1 MEETVLSNTNR
12 LKRATVLLIALT
24 VAVIYSFSLVACI
37 LIVRSDGSIDTVGGT
52 SSLNSIGNTSH
63 STVSSDISSSSDQQ
77 TSSGGSSSEN
87 VSSEDSVSSEQSAS
101 SDEDTSSDVG
111 SVSSEEQTSSNPEPK
126 PEPKPEPSKPSFE
139 AAIWYSYIDFD
150 FKNDNAGS
158 FKQKI
163 NKMFDDAVSVGADAV
178 ICQVRPFA
186 DALYYSSYF
195 PMSSVLTGTQGKD
208 PGYDALEYMV
218 KAAHERGLQIHAW
231 LNPYRITI
239 GTTDITTLAKSH
251 PARVWLEDDDPANDR
266 NVLIWDKRLYF
277 NPSVPEVQKL
287 VLDGVREIVQNY
299 DVDGIH
305 IDDYFY
311 PSDTP
316 VGDGFDKPEY
326 EAYASK
332 GGQLSLGDWRRNNVN
347 TLVQGMYRAVK
358 SADNTL
364 LFGVSPSYHISKLGI
379 DDNYTLKYADL
390 KKWMNTDGYIDYI
403 VPQLYFGYEY
413 PSDTIKYDYLL
424 KLWMSMER
432 TENVRIYIGLAAYKI
447 GDDSADLSSGEWT
460 TNDDILAKQTLD
472 AKQNGCDGVFV
483 FAYSS
488 LFSDDELN
496 IKQKENL
503 KQALVSAKQE

>member
-1 MEETVLSNTNR
+1 MEDTALSNTNR

-24 VAVIYSFSLVACI
+24 VAVIYSLSLVACL
-37 LIVRSDGSIDTVGGT
+37 LIVRSDGSVDTVGGT
-52 SSLNSIGNTSH
+52 SSLNSIGSTSQN
-63 STVSSDISSSSDQQ
+63 TVSSDISSPSSGQ
-77 TSSGGSSSEN
+77 TSSDGASSEAA
-87 VSSEDSVSSEQSAS
+87 SSEDSVSSEQATS
-101 SDEDTSSDVG
+101 SDENTSSDEG
-111 SVSSEEQTSSNPEPK
+111 FASFEEQTSSTPEPEPK
-126 PEPKPEPSKPSFE
+126 PEPKPSFE

-150 FKNDNAGS
+150 FKEDNAAT

-163 NKMFDDAVSVGADAV
+163 NKMFDDAVSIGADAV

-239 GTTDITTLAKSH
+239 GTTDITTLAQSH
-251 PARVWLEDDDPANDR
+251 PARVWLEDDDPENDR
-266 NVLIWDKRLYF
+266 NVLTWDKRLYF
-277 NPSVPEVQKL
+277 NPAVPEVQKL
-287 VLDGVREIVQNY
+287 ILDGVREIVQNY

-326 EAYASK
+326 DGYVSK
-332 GGQLSLGDWRRNNVN
+332 GGQLSLGDWRRNNVS

-358 SADNTL
+358 SADSSL

-390 KKWMNTDGYIDYI
+390 KKWMKNDGYIDYI
-403 VPQLYFGYEY
+403 VPQLYFGYKY
-413 PSDTIKYDYLL
+413 PSDTIKYNYLL
-424 KLWMSMER
+424 NLWMSMER
-432 TENVRIYIGLAAYKI
+432 TENVKIYIGLAAYKV
-447 GDDSADLSSGEWT
+447 GDPSADVGSGEWT
-460 TNDDILAKQTLD
+460 TEDDILARQTLD
-472 AKQNGCDGVFV
+472 AKQKGCDGVFV

-496 IKQKENL
+496 IKQKENF
-503 KQALVSAKQE
+503 KQALVSARQE